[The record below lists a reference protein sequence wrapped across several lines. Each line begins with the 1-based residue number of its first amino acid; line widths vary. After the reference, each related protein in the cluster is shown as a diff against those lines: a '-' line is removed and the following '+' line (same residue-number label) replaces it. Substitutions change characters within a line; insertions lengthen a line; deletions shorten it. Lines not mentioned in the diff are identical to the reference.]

1 MINYNELKP
10 GVIFILDGQPYQ
22 VMEFGFMRMQQRK
35 PVAQTKI
42 RNLITNKT
50 MSRNFQHTDSFEE
63 ANINYKTVKF
73 LYSHPDKR
81 YSISNGASR
90 NKYIFCEDN
99 NPGQRFEISEE
110 QINTMGPYLK
120 PNSPVEVVEFNG
132 KIISVNLPIKMDFK
146 VIEAPPNIKGNTA
159 QGGVKAVKIETGAMI
174 NVPLFVEAGDVI
186 RINTETG
193 DYVERVG
200 KG

>member
-10 GVIFILDGQPYQ
+10 GVIFTLDGQPYQ

-42 RNLITNKT
+42 KNLITGKT
-50 MSRNFQHTDSFEE
+50 ISRNFQHTDSFEE

-73 LYSHPDKR
+73 LYNHRD
-81 YSISNGASR
+81 
-90 NKYIFCEDN
+90 KYIFCEED

-110 QINTMGPYLK
+110 QVSTMGPYLK
-120 PNSPVEVVEFNG
+120 PNSPVEVVEFND

-146 VIEAPPNIKGNTA
+146 VTEAPPNIKGNTA
-159 QGGVKAVKIETGAMI
+159 QGGVKAVKIETGAMV
-174 NVPLFVEAGDVI
+174 NAPLFVEAGDII

-200 KG
+200 KE